1 MKRFLVPFLALMAFA
16 GAARADLE
24 FTVTT
29 DKTGARPIALVPFAG
44 NQGLPLDVAQVVEN
58 DLLRSGEFR
67 TLARG
72 DMFEKPSEPGQVRYP
87 TWRTLNMDNIV
98 IGSMR
103 REPGSD
109 RVIVRFYLLDALRG
123 EQVQAFEMP
132 PVAPEQLR
140 GIAHN
145 IADLI
150 YEKLTGVPGIF
161 STMIAYVASNG
172 IGPQRTYALYVADA
186 DGENPRQIAT
196 SREPLMS
203 PSWSPDRKQL
213 AYVGYERGKQSIYL
227 HPLATGKVKKL
238 VSEKGINGSP
248 VWSPDGR
255 YIAVT
260 LSFEI
265 NPDIYVIDT
274 QTNTR
279 RRVTDHYGIDTEV
292 SWFPDGQNL
301 VFTSDRGGQPQIY
314 KVSINGGDPER
325 LTFEGRQNLDAS
337 VSPDGKS
344 MAFVNVDGGQ
354 RIAIM
359 DMATRRMS
367 IVSSGNLD
375 ESPSFAPNGAVIIYA
390 RQTSRGAELATVS
403 TNGRV
408 RQELRQPG
416 DVREPA
422 WSPLLK

>member
-1 MKRFLVPFLALMAFA
+1 MKNFLIVFVALLSFS
-16 GAARADLE
+16 GAVHAELE
-24 FTVTT
+24 ITVRS

-44 NQGLPLDVAQVVEN
+44 NQGLPQDVAQIVEN

-98 IGSMR
+98 IGSIR

-109 RVIVRFYLLDALRG
+109 RVIVRFYLLDALQG

-150 YEKLTGVPGIF
+150 YEKLTGIPGIF
-161 STMIAYVASNG
+161 STMIAYVASTG

-203 PSWSPDRKQL
+203 PSWSPDRKRL
-213 AYVGYERGKQSIYL
+213 SYVGYERGKQSIYL
-227 HPLATGKVKKL
+227 HTLASGQVKKL

-265 NPDIYVIDT
+265 NPDIYIIDT

-314 KVSINGGDPER
+314 KVGINGGDPER
-325 LTFEGRQNLDAS
+325 LTFEGRQNLDAA

-344 MAFVNVDGGQ
+344 MAFVNVDSGQ
-354 RIAIM
+354 RIAVM
-359 DMATRRMS
+359 DLATRRMS